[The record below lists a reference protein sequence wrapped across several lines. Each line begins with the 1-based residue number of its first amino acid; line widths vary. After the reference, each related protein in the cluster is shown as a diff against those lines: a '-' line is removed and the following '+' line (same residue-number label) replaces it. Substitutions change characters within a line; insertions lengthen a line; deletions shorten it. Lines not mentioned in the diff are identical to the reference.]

1 MRQSITQISVGRM
14 RYEECLQRGTVD
26 RSWKL
31 EKLSFHRD
39 SSYNTVKKICQEA
52 TWPEEDSEVEFYIA
66 DGSGVSIEKEQLE
79 VMSDD
84 GKKNYVSWT
93 LSNYLKL
100 SHIKYPSRARL
111 YCVRV
116 AKGIAIMPNFLF
128 SLVIVI
134 ITEVFMETE
143 LDSPKDRGMK

>member
-1 MRQSITQISVGRM
+1 MPYVRTYLNQINVGRM
-14 RYEECLQRGTVD
+14 RYEECLQRGAAD

-39 SSYNTVKKICQEA
+39 SSYTTVKKICKEA
-52 TWPEEDSEVEFYIA
+52 TWPEEEEDEEVEFYIA
-66 DGSGVSIEKEQLE
+66 DGSGVSIEKERLE
-79 VMSDD
+79 VMTDD

-100 SHIKYPSRARL
+100 SHIKYPSRARF

-116 AKGIAIMPNFLF
+116 AKGEP
-128 SLVIVI
+128 VKG
-134 ITEVFMETE
+134 VFY
-143 LDSPKDRGMK
+143 L